1 MNFLLLFGDMSP
13 EESLINTISIVAI
26 ALLVV
31 LALIICFSNKNK
43 KTNTNAIAYGGLC
56 IAASFVL
63 SFIKLS
69 LPYGG
74 SITLA
79 SMTPLF
85 IYCYVFG
92 MGRGLLVSIVY
103 GLLQFI
109 QGPFFLSVPQFL
121 LDYILPFASV
131 SVAGLFKKVMPK
143 TGAVLTGATLYSLLR
158 LASHIAGGIIFFN
171 LGWVEAELPFF
182 GSTEAMG
189 GFVYSFAYNII
200 YMLPETI
207 LLLGILFYLTKS
219 KHFDTLE
226 SILKKAKQNG

>member
-1 MNFLLLFGDMSP
+1 MNFCIVGSSSSKFSSILF
-13 EESLINTISIVAI
+13 SLYISV
-26 ALLVV
+26 
-31 LALIICFSNKNK
+31 N
-43 KTNTNAIAYGGLC
+43 
-56 IAASFVL
+56 
-63 SFIKLS
+63 
-69 LPYGG
+69 
-74 SITLA
+74 
-79 SMTPLF
+79 
-85 IYCYVFG
+85 
-92 MGRGLLVSIVY
+92 
-103 GLLQFI
+103 
-109 QGPFFLSVPQFL
+109 FLNFK
-121 LDYILPFASV
+121 FASV